1 MSDDPRDFQTEAA
14 LMKDEM
20 VYKSALTDSPEQ
32 FVKVCQGVGI
42 DPEAAAAGFDPTT
55 IDDVDVR
62 VHVIQLKEYMAKPGW
77 KRTLGIN

>member
-1 MSDDPRDFQTEAA
+1 MPDDPADFQTEAA
-14 LMKDEM
+14 LMM

-42 DPEAAAAGFDPTT
+42 DPEAAASGFDPTT
-55 IDDVDVR
+55 IDDVDAR
-62 VHVIQLKEYMAKPGW
+62 VHVIRLKEYMAKPGW

>member
-1 MSDDPRDFQTEAA
+1 MPEDPRDFQTEAA
-14 LMKDEM
+14 LMM
-20 VYKSALTDSPEQ
+20 VYKSGLTDSPEQ

-42 DPEAAAAGFDPTT
+42 DPEAAAARFDPTT

-62 VHVIQLKEYMAKPGW
+62 THVIQLKEYMAKPGW